1 MNVALIVLVAVVA
14 IVIIGGLALTPM
26 LNKKGDAAI
35 ARARELLGGKDAVK
49 VVEPK
54 ATGFGTEPEEAG
66 GLRGMGV
73 LAASAERIAFVT
85 WAPQKEFT
93 IERSAITKVDTA
105 AEDPTAVQ
113 KTMIQ
118 LTYTGA
124 EGDVTAQFRI
134 GRDLGD
140 WLDELGY
147 DWGPGGRPSPATDA
161 DGDGDGGSES

>member
-1 MNVALIVLVAVVA
+1 MNVLLIVLLVVVVV
-14 IVIIGGLALTPM
+14 VIIAGLALTPM

-35 ARARELLGGKDAVK
+35 ARARELVGGKDAVK
-49 VVEPK
+49 VIEPK

-66 GLRGMGV
+66 GLRGMGA
-73 LAASAERIAFVT
+73 LAVGPDRLAFVT

-118 LTYTGA
+118 LHYA
-124 EGDVTAQFRI
+124 SSEGDALAQFRI

-147 DWGPGGRPSPATDA
+147 DWGPEGRPAPADDTAASD
-161 DGDGDGGSES
+161 DDD

>member
-1 MNVALIVLVAVVA
+1 MNVLLIVLLVVVVV
-14 IVIIGGLALTPM
+14 VIIAGLALTPM

-35 ARARELLGGKDAVK
+35 ARARELVGGKDAVK
-49 VVEPK
+49 VIEPK

-66 GLRGMGV
+66 GLRGMGA
-73 LAASAERIAFVT
+73 LAVGPERVAFVT
-85 WAPQKEFT
+85 WAPQNEFT

-105 AEDPTAVQ
+105 AEDPTTVQ

-118 LTYTGA
+118 LHYA
-124 EGDVTAQFRI
+124 SSEGDALAQFRI

-147 DWGPGGRPSPATDA
+147 DWGPEGRPAPADDTAASD
-161 DGDGDGGSES
+161 DDD